1 MSSQTGNYG
10 YDIVAEQETFTTQL
24 PSIDFISGNAFSMVD
39 WQNDLAIQENFL
51 DAFPLM
57 ESFGPDPLYAALDIE
72 QSSIQEDINDLGVL
86 WNELGSIFEPQK
98 EVLLLCD
105 STKDSLSIRE
115 SREEKKPK
123 KCREQKVN
131 NSISKALS
139 RQTISRYFYMPITQA
154 AKELNVGLTLL
165 KKRCRE
171 LGIRRWPHR
180 KLMSL
185 QTLIKNVQEMKKVE
199 GEESEE
205 KLKEA
210 IEILERERKM
220 VEETPDMQLERRTKR
235 LRQACFKTNYK
246 KRKLMGMMDRA
257 SSSPSA
263 NIAYYGQIDEDENE
277 EIKSLLAD
285 PISHPDMIFGRI

>member
-1 MSSQTGNYG
+1 
-10 YDIVAEQETFTTQL
+10 
-24 PSIDFISGNAFSMVD
+24 MVD
-39 WQNDLAIQENFL
+39 WRNELAIQDIFL
-51 DAFPLM
+51 DACPLM
-57 ESFGPDPLYAALDIE
+57 ESVVPDLLYAPLEIR
-72 QSSIQEDINDLGVL
+72 QSTIQEDINDLAV
-86 WNELGSIFEPQK
+86 WNELGSLFDNQK
-98 EVLLLCD
+98 QLLLMCD
-105 STKDSLSIRE
+105 STRDSSITE
-115 SREEKKPK
+115 PLREEKKAN

-139 RQTISRYFYMPITQA
+139 RQTISKYFYMPITQA

-205 KLKEA
+205 KLREA

-220 VEETPDMQLERRTKR
+220 LEETPDMQLEHKTK
-235 LRQACFKTNYK
+235 
-246 KRKLMGMMDRA
+246 G
-257 SSSPSA
+257 
-263 NIAYYGQIDEDENE
+263 
-277 EIKSLLAD
+277 
-285 PISHPDMIFGRI
+285 